1 MGDMSAQIPNPKEVL
16 KLIAQGREME
26 QEDPQRATEL
36 LAASTVAF
44 SGEEEVQEE
53 KANEEEE
60 EEESL
65 LKGDLRWTSSQM
77 GATPWRHLL
86 NLYKQ
91 FQKSAMTKFSYQED
105 LSDEEKGEEVEE
117 EDSSAKLC
125 DTHIATSQ
133 SPPQRTFM
141 STESLGFGKSELK
154 KLPAVPR
161 ESPLWNVDSPK
172 DQELQVQSE
181 VTRKE
186 SDMVKIWCQQA
197 EGEEG
202 CPPTFAEYW
211 RLEGGRL
218 KLDPP
223 PEGRVLSTLC
233 EASRNEPLFVEE
245 LEEVEN

>member
-1 MGDMSAQIPNPKEVL
+1 
-16 KLIAQGREME
+16 ME
-26 QEDPQRATEL
+26 QEGPQRATEL

-44 SGEEEVQEE
+44 TGEEEVQEE

-60 EEESL
+60 EEECL

-91 FQKSAMTKFSYQED
+91 FQKSAMTKED
-105 LSDEEKGEEVEE
+105 LSDEEKGEEEGVEE

-133 SPPQRTFM
+133 SPPRRTFM
-141 STESLGFGKSELK
+141 YTESLGFGKSELK
-154 KLPAVPR
+154 KLLAVPE
-161 ESPLWNVDSPK
+161 ESPLWNVDSSK
-172 DQELQVQSE
+172 DQELPVQSE

-202 CPPTFAEYW
+202 CPPTFGECW
-211 RLEGGRL
+211 RLEGGQL

-223 PEGRVLSTLC
+223 PEGSVPSTLS
-233 EASRNEPLFVEE
+233 EAWRNEPLFMEE